1 MPDPVRI
8 RTMLIDAFHQ
18 RAWARTQ
25 QLAAQLPTLTPDDG
39 DAHFFAG
46 IASVELQQLPQ
57 ALEHLHAATRLFP
70 GRADFATQHAM
81 ALAMSQQLSNV
92 RAAAD
97 RAFALLPDHPARPVS
112 FVAYA

>member
-1 MPDPVRI
+1 MV
-8 RTMLIDAFHQ
+8 IDAFHQ
-18 RAWARTQ
+18 RAWPRAQ
-25 QLAAQLPTLTPDDG
+25 QLVARLLTLTPDDG

-46 IASVELQQLPQ
+46 TANVELRQLPQ

-70 GRADFATQHAM
+70 GRADFATQYAR
-81 ALAMSQQLSNV
+81 ALAMSQQLSNA